1 MKIKSLS
8 FIIVCI
14 ILIGSCKSTKKT
26 VQSDSPNLPKEDRTT
41 EIIVKGAEINVLTEA
56 VKPID
61 ETDRT
66 VYGYYVIIGSFK
78 NLAGAR
84 QEKTDLEKKGF
95 SPAILENENGLYRIS
110 VGGYNEENA
119 ARAKIAGIRAAYKE
133 HGDVWLLVR
142 K

>member
-14 ILIGSCKSTKKT
+14 LLMVSCKSAKKT
-26 VQSDSPNLPKEDRTT
+26 AQNDSPYLTEDLPAT
-41 EIIVKGAEINVLTEA
+41 EISVSEKAITVLTEA
-56 VKPID
+56 VKPVD

-66 VYGYYVIIGSFK
+66 LYRYYVIIGSFR
-78 NLAGAR
+78 NIAGAR
-84 QEKTDLEKKGF
+84 QEKADLEKKGF

-110 VGGYNEENA
+110 AGGYNDENA
-119 ARAKIAGIRAAYKE
+119 ARAKIAGIRAAYEE